1 MKKLIIALIC
11 LSAVSIHAQDVIDP
25 ETLEKQNY
33 IAINSVVATIGGGVL
48 PFNGNDLMKSDIW
61 NKPLGMGFQLS
72 VDFRKQFAKEKV
84 INDNVVD
91 HPSMC
96 AVGAGLGFSFYN
108 KSANFD
114 NFAEN
119 LPGLTDVDG
128 YTYEARLSYSNIN
141 EKMSA
146 LYLEIP
152 IYLEIGRP
160 SLTKVSGFGKIGI
173 KPALLLSGS
182 FKGEGT
188 YTWEGYYPEWYAL
201 LYDIDHLVFEND
213 AGAYKNP
220 EYKYNPFVL
229 WANVSAGI
237 TIPLSSVDKDILR
250 TTLLRIGLKYDF
262 TVMKISK
269 STSDLMLPGA
279 EYQTNQSNMLGG
291 KGSSLHY
298 AGLDVALIFCLRYT
312 QVR

>member
-11 LSAVSIHAQDVIDP
+11 LSAVAIHAQDVIDP

-48 PFNGNDLMKSDIW
+48 PFGGNDLMKSDIW
-61 NKPLGMGFQLS
+61 NKKLGMGFQLS

-96 AVGAGLGFSFYN
+96 AVGVGLGFGFYN

-114 NFAEN
+114 NFEEK
-119 LPGLTDVDG
+119 LPGLIDIDG
-128 YTYEARLSYSNIN
+128 DPFEGRLSYRDIN

-152 IYLEIGRP
+152 IYFEIGRP

-173 KPALLLSGS
+173 KPALLLNGN
-182 FKGEGT
+182 FKGEGKFT
-188 YTWEGYYPEWYAL
+188 SEGYYPEWNAL
-201 LYDIDHLVFEND
+201 LHDIPELGFYTNED
-213 AGAYKNP
+213 AYQSP
-220 EYKYNPFVL
+220 EYKYNPFIL
-229 WANVSAGI
+229 WANVSAGV

-250 TTLLRIGLKYDF
+250 TTLLRIGIKYDF

-269 STSDLMLPGA
+269 STSDIMLPGA